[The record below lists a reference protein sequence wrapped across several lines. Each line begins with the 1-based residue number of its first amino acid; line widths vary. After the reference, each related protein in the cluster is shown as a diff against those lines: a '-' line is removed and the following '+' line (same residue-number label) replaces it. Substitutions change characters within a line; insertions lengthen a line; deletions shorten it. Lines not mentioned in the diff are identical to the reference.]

1 VLEPVEST
9 MRTRA
14 TRAALAAAMLLVVAA
29 VVSIGLRRPPSTE
42 PGPRPFTSAPG
53 VSSGGVDDSASRP
66 SGTSPVGSAEL
77 AERAPEPAALPSQED
92 SPDLY
97 ATGTPAG
104 PAEARSGG
112 QLEAPTSPG
121 PQLLD
126 DPAPALS
133 PYESPTDSGFVP
145 GTPQSPAGDPY
156 DQAPTASPL
165 EVQAAPY
172 SDPATVDR
180 DLSPTE
186 APPD

>member
-1 VLEPVEST
+1 MT
-9 MRTRA
+9 TRA

-42 PGPRPFTSAPG
+42 PGPRPVTSAPG
-53 VSSGGVDDSASRP
+53 PSSGGVDDPASRP
-66 SGTSPVGSAEL
+66 SRISPVGAADL
-77 AERAPEPAALPSQED
+77 DERAPEPAALPSQED

-97 ATGTPAG
+97 ATGTPAR
-104 PAEARSGG
+104 PAEAESGG
-112 QLEAPTSPG
+112 QLEAPTSLG
-121 PQLLD
+121 PELLG

-133 PYESPTDSGFVP
+133 PYESPTDSGLVP

-156 DQAPTASPL
+156 DQAPTSSPL

-172 SDPATVDR
+172 TDPVTVDQ
-180 DLSPTE
+180 DSSPTE